1 MKAFPIVLVL
11 MLATIRTVLAG
22 VTPAEVKEFN
32 DNKMKAEKGDPSAQ
46 FITGVNFE
54 NGLGVGEDLVQ
65 AVVWYR
71 KAADK
76 GHAEAQTTLGH
87 LYNVGAVVA
96 RDVATAASWWRKAA
110 EQGNHK
116 AQAYLGYCYHE
127 GKGVAKDD
135 IEAYAFW
142 SLARINNREANT
154 ELSNL
159 EKGMSINQISAGKKR
174 AREIQDIID
183 VRRGSNKPV
192 K

>member
-1 MKAFPIVLVL
+1 MKAASIVFVL
-11 MLATIRTVLAG
+11 MLSTIGTALAG

-32 DNKMKAEKGDPSAQ
+32 DNKTKAEKGDASAQ

-54 NGLGVGEDLVQ
+54 NGLGVGEDFLQ

-76 GHAEAQTTLGH
+76 GHPEAQTTLGH
-87 LYNVGAVVA
+87 LYNIGAVVT
-96 RDVATAASWWRKAA
+96 RDVAAAASWWRKAA

-116 AQAYLGYCYHE
+116 AQTYLGYCYHE

-135 IEAYAFW
+135 IEAYAYW
-142 SLARINNREANT
+142 SLAGVNNQEANI

-159 EKGMSINQISAGKKR
+159 EKGMSIYQISAGKKR
-174 AREIQDIID
+174 AKGMQKEIDARI
-183 VRRGSNKPV
+183 VAKKAGK
-192 K
+192 